1 MMDYRFSIP
10 RLPALKEAEWR
21 ESDEKAA
28 DSTEHEIGPQAAV
41 IAPDSRRDR
50 MQLTANHMFVPAIVS
65 RAEAD
70 DASGRRLEK
79 LFIPGLIWLSLA
91 ATLASCALLNALLS
105 S

>member
-1 MMDYRFSIP
+1 
-10 RLPALKEAEWR
+10 
-21 ESDEKAA
+21 
-28 DSTEHEIGPQAAV
+28 
-41 IAPDSRRDR
+41 
-50 MQLTANHMFVPAIVS
+50 MQLTASDMFVPTIVS